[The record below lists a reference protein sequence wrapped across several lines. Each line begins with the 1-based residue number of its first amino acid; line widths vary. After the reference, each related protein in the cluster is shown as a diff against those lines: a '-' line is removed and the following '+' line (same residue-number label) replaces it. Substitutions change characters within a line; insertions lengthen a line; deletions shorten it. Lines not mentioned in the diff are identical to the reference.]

1 MDKMDAEHRERRM
14 SRIKELLE
22 NGTMILAMILIAA
35 AILYTVGIFP
45 SPWVLWLILGAGA
58 VMNILIMIIGIMSE
72 LWIAAA
78 AAFFVALGAT
88 GGLYYFM

>member
-1 MDKMDAEHRERRM
+1 M

-22 NGTMILAMILIAA
+22 NGTMILAILLISA

-78 AAFFVALGAT
+78 AAFFVALGAV
-88 GGLYYFM
+88 GGLYYFL